1 MDFAH
6 AEPIFLQCLTY
17 QLSTLHYQNGKRN
30 ASFLMHSTN
39 NHLADREIGASII
52 YADHYYLEA
61 LLKLK
66 HNLSMGYS

>member
-30 ASFLMHSTN
+30 VSFLMHSTN
-39 NHLADREIGASII
+39 NHPADSEIGASII
-52 YADHYYLEA
+52 YVNHYYLEA